1 MTDGNFLWT
10 LLIIFFMVFYF
21 MLLFMVLLDIF
32 RDREMKGWVKIVW
45 ILALLFFHF
54 IALFVYILFRGRG
67 MAERQQA
74 AAVENQKAQQAYV
87 QSLAGTNP
95 ADQIASAKALLDAG
109 TITQAEFD
117 SIKAKALA

>member
-32 RDREMKGWVKIVW
+32 RDREMKGWVKLIW

-54 IALFVYILFRGRG
+54 ITLFIYILFRGRG
-67 MAERQQA
+67 MADRQQA

-87 QSLAGTNP
+87 QSLAGTNA
-95 ADQIASAKALLDAG
+95 ADQITSAKALLDAG

>member
-54 IALFVYILFRGRG
+54 IALFIYILFRGRG

-87 QSLAGTNP
+87 QSLAGTNA

>member
-32 RDREMKGWVKIVW
+32 RDREMKGWVKIIW

-87 QSLAGTNP
+87 QSLAGTSP
-95 ADQIASAKALLDAG
+95 ADQITSAKALLDAG